1 MPRIDGQQGGL
12 RRAQAESVPDVATR
26 VSTERVHGIDSRL
39 GRRQRGCRDGVRL
52 SAMRIA
58 SAPLART
65 CFYRID
71 AFRRALALVTGR
83 PCFIRK
89 SCPDS

>member
-52 SAMRIA
+52 SAMH
-58 SAPLART
+58 SQ
-65 CFYRID
+65 
-71 AFRRALALVTGR
+71 RAAGQDVLL
-83 PCFIRK
+83 
-89 SCPDS
+89 SY